1 MLGQM
6 MAMTLSSRG
15 ENPPC
20 ALMYPDE
27 ITGAILE
34 TSIAIHR
41 ELGPGL
47 LESVYESILEYE
59 LRGQGFKVLRQ
70 QGIAFKYGGITFQQG
85 FRADLLVEDVVVVE
99 IKSVARLD
107 PGVAKQLTT
116 YLRLMD
122 MRVGL
127 IVNFGQPTLLAG
139 TKRLVNRLPSFANSR
154 VRVNRHDHAPQAPP
168 QSTHLDTPLQE
179 PTPPAFPA

>member
-1 MLGQM
+1 MH
-6 MAMTLSSRG
+6 
-15 ENPPC
+15 
-20 ALMYPDE
+20 PDE

-47 LESVYESILEYE
+47 LESVYEAILAYE
-59 LRGQGFKVLRQ
+59 LRAQGFKVLRQ
-70 QGIAFKYGGITFQQG
+70 QGIAFKYGGITFQEG
-85 FRADLLVEDVVVVE
+85 FRADLLVDDVVVVE
-99 IKSVARLD
+99 IKSVVRLD

-122 MRVGL
+122 IRVGL

-139 TKRLVNRLPSFANSR
+139 VKRLVNRLPSFANSR
-154 VRVNRHDHAPQAPP
+154 VRLNRNDYVPRINPSSRQF
-168 QSTHLDTPLQE
+168 DTPPHE
-179 PTPPAFPA
+179 TNTPASPA